1 MAASDDDNDD
11 DDELAPARRR
21 AAAAANGGAGELST
35 HERRLLRMQERIAE
49 LEAEAIGEK
58 AWHLRGEVD
67 ASHRPVDSALAV
79 DLEFETTGRAAPAP
93 TEEAA
98 ADLEALVRK
107 RVADA
112 RFDDVVRVLPA
123 GPERKR
129 RELVDLDDTRAQQG
143 LGEAYEQDYLQKQ
156 QQRAAAAGAGAGVGG
171 AAADGGDPKQAALRQ
186 EASALFKTLMG
197 KLDALT
203 RFHYA
208 PKPVVHDLT
217 VRARDVAALAAE
229 EVAPLAVS
237 RGPGGTGGASM
248 RTAREAY
255 AAEAA
260 GEAKAEGEL
269 TREERKARRQR
280 RKRAVR
286 NECEAKDSEARARDA
301 ARAAALLGP
310 GEDAAALPLSGR
322 RSAAAIEAAQRGGVL
337 NKDAMGKGKG
347 KHARTA
353 FGRSAGAFAAIAEG
367 QAARAQAA
375 VGGSGGAGGSA
386 GGARSA
392 AQLKL

>member
-1 MAASDDDNDD
+1 VAGDGRLGSDGDGDGDG

-21 AAAAANGGAGELST
+21 AAAAAGGAQDLST

-49 LEAEAIGEK
+49 LETEAIGDK

-67 ASHRPVDSALAV
+67 ASRRPVDSALAV
-79 DLEFETTGRAAPAP
+79 DLEFDTTQRAAPAP

-98 ADLEALVRK
+98 ADIEALIKR

-112 RFDDVVRVLPA
+112 RFDDVVRVA
-123 GPERKR
+123 AEGPERKR
-129 RELVDLDDTRAQQG
+129 RELAELDDGRAQQG
-143 LGEAYEQDYLQKQ
+143 LGESYEQDYLK
-156 QQRAAAAGAGAGVGG
+156 QRAAAAGGAAGAAG
-171 AAADGGDPKQAALRQ
+171 AEADGGGDPKQAALRQ
-186 EASALFKTLMG
+186 EAAMLFKALSG

-217 VRARDVAALAAE
+217 VRGDVAALAAE
-229 EVAPLAVS
+229 EVAPLAAS
-237 RGPGGTGGASM
+237 RGPGATM
-248 RTAREAY
+248 RTAREAF

-269 TREERKARRQR
+269 TRDERKARRQR
-280 RKRAVR
+280 HKRAAR
-286 NECEAKDSEARARDA
+286 NQREAKDGVDRARDA
-301 ARAAALLGP
+301 ARAAALLAP
-310 GEDAAALPLSGR
+310 GEDAALLPLSGR

-337 NKDAMGKGKG
+337 NKDAMGKV

-353 FGRSAGAFAAIAEG
+353 FGRSTGAFAAIAEG
-367 QAARAQAA
+367 QKMQQAA
-375 VGGSGGAGGSA
+375 KAAGGGGGAGGGQMA
-386 GGARSA
+386 ARSA
-392 AQLKL
+392 SQLKL